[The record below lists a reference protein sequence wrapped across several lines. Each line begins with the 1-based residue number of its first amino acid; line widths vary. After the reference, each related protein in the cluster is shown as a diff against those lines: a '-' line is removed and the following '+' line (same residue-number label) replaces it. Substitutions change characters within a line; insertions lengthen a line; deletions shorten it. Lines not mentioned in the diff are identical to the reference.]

1 MTAQGGTA
9 ASAIGAFWDW
19 FCQNRSALEA
29 VRTGEEKVLDRLH
42 AKLAAVAK
50 GIVFEIGR
58 HPDQGFEFII
68 SADCNIELFP
78 AVIDLAKAAPRMDG
92 WIIIPF
98 RPRLDPGYVVEF
110 GPHELR
116 ANAVW
121 YKSEMYKERPGVILY
136 VDSAGAG
143 DQQSLF
149 TASYILLSS
158 VLGEYD
164 TVMRLSFVEME
175 PLPSAP
181 AARGLRVLHEL
192 PAEIDAFYCNEL
204 H

>member
-1 MTAQGGTA
+1 MAQSGMA
-9 ASAIGAFWDW
+9 ASEIGRFWDW
-19 FCQNRSALEA
+19 FSRNRSALEA

-42 AKLAAVAK
+42 AKLAAVAE
-50 GIVFEIGR
+50 GLVFEIGR

-68 SADCNIELFP
+68 SADRIRELFP
-78 AVIDLAKAAPRMDG
+78 AVIELAKAAPRING
-92 WIIIPF
+92 WIIVPF
-98 RPRLDPGYVVEF
+98 RPRLDAGYAVEF
-110 GPHELR
+110 GPHDLR
-116 ANAVW
+116 ADAVW
-121 YKSEMYKERPGVILY
+121 YKTEMHKDQPGIILY

-164 TVMRLSFVEME
+164 TVTRLSFVEME
-175 PLPSAP
+175 PLPSNP
-181 AARGLRVLHEL
+181 AARGLRPLHEL
-192 PAEIDAFYCNEL
+192 PAEIDAFYCDKL